1 MYDAFLCLN
10 QYLRWASGL
19 QTANE
24 ALYLCSH
31 NQDVLLS
38 NTGITVEL
46 QNKNHVSCFKL
57 KGGEMKDSM
66 GNPGVLALALHL
78 L

>member
-1 MYDAFLCLN
+1 M
-10 QYLRWASGL
+10 

-46 QNKNHVSCFKL
+46 QNKNVSCFKL
-57 KGGEMKDSM
+57 KGGEMRDSM